1 MSYPVEEIVPESS
14 AKGSVDHPDYSSSSS
29 TDGDDFRQPANDKS
43 HLFGRQKPVHAA
55 LGGGKPADIFLWRN
69 KQISAGMLAAATVI
83 WLLFEWIG
91 YHLLT
96 FICHSFILTL
106 AILFFWSN
114 ISHFVN
120 KTPMEFPEIVLP
132 EKLWTHVALLL
143 RDRFNWAFGVFW
155 EVASGKDLK
164 KFLYDYVNLQT
175 ILGLWI
181 VSIVGSWFDFL
192 TLVYII
198 PWFYEKHED
207 QVDTY
212 AQKAKKELKRQYSHL
227 DEKVLQKL
235 RKVPFVKDSEYW
247 GTVSISDEEHGG
259 VIMISLILLQEQELN
274 GLANIDT

>member
-1 MSYPVEEIVPESS
+1 MSDLGEEIVHESS
-14 AKGSVDHPDYSSSSS
+14 EKGSLNHHHDYSSSSS
-29 TDGDDFRQPANDKS
+29 SDGDDLRHPTNDKS
-43 HLFGRQKPVHAA
+43 HLFGRKKPVHAA
-55 LGGGKPADIFLWRN
+55 LGGGKPADILLWRN

-96 FICHSFILTL
+96 FICHSLILTL

-114 ISHFVN
+114 ISHFVS

-132 EKLWTHVALLL
+132 EELWTQVALLL
-143 RDRFNWAFGVFW
+143 RDRFNWAFGLFW
-155 EVASGKDLK
+155 EVASGKNMK
-164 KFLYDYVNLQT
+164 KFLYT
-175 ILGLWI
+175 IIGLWI

-192 TLVYII
+192 TIVYILFVMLLTL

-235 RKVPFVKDSEYW
+235 PKVPFVKDSNK
-247 GTVSISDEEHGG
+247 
-259 VIMISLILLQEQELN
+259 QQ
-274 GLANIDT
+274 

>member
-1 MSYPVEEIVPESS
+1 MSDPVEEIVPESS
-14 AKGSVDHPDYSSSSS
+14 AKGSLAQHDYSSSPS
-29 TDGDDFRQPANDKS
+29 TNGDGLRRPTNDKS

-55 LGGGKPADIFLWRN
+55 LGGGKPADILLWRN
-69 KQISAGMLAAATVI
+69 KQISAGMLTAATVI

-96 FICHSFILTL
+96 FICHSLILTL

-132 EKLWTHVALLL
+132 EKLWTQVALLL

-164 KFLYDYVNLQT
+164 KFLYT
-175 ILGLWI
+175 IVGLWI

-192 TLVYII
+192 TLFYIL

-235 RKVPFVKDSEYW
+235 PKVPFVKDSK
-247 GTVSISDEEHGG
+247 
-259 VIMISLILLQEQELN
+259 QQ
-274 GLANIDT
+274 

>member
-1 MSYPVEEIVPESS
+1 MSDPVEEIVPESS
-14 AKGSVDHPDYSSSSS
+14 AKGSLAQHDYSSSPS
-29 TDGDDFRQPANDKS
+29 TDGDGLRRPTNDKS

-55 LGGGKPADIFLWRN
+55 LGGGKPADILLWRN
-69 KQISAGMLAAATVI
+69 KQISAGMLTAATVI

-96 FICHSFILTL
+96 FICHSLILTL

-132 EKLWTHVALLL
+132 EKLWTQVALLL

-164 KFLYDYVNLQT
+164 KFLYT
-175 ILGLWI
+175 IVGLWI

-192 TLVYII
+192 TLFYIL

-235 RKVPFVKDSEYW
+235 PKVPFVKDSK
-247 GTVSISDEEHGG
+247 
-259 VIMISLILLQEQELN
+259 QQ
-274 GLANIDT
+274 

>member
-1 MSYPVEEIVPESS
+1 MSDPVEEIVPESS
-14 AKGSVDHPDYSSSSS
+14 AKGSLAQHDYSSSPS
-29 TDGDDFRQPANDKS
+29 TDGDGLRRPTNDKS

-55 LGGGKPADIFLWRN
+55 LGAADILLWRN
-69 KQISAGMLAAATVI
+69 KQISAGMLTAATVI

-96 FICHSFILTL
+96 FICHSLILTL

-132 EKLWTHVALLL
+132 EKLWTQVALLL

-164 KFLYDYVNLQT
+164 KFLYT
-175 ILGLWI
+175 IVGLWI

-192 TLVYII
+192 TLFYIL

-235 RKVPFVKDSEYW
+235 PKVPFVKDSK
-247 GTVSISDEEHGG
+247 
-259 VIMISLILLQEQELN
+259 QQ
-274 GLANIDT
+274 

>member
-1 MSYPVEEIVPESS
+1 MSDPVEEIVPDSS
-14 AKGSVDHPDYSSSSS
+14 AKEVPGTVDHRDYSSSSS
-29 TDGDDFRQPANDKS
+29 TDGDDFRRPTNEKP

-55 LGGGKPADIFLWRN
+55 LGGGKPADILLWRN

-96 FICHSFILTL
+96 FICHSLILTL

-120 KTPMEFPEIVLP
+120 KTPMEFPEILLP
-132 EKLWTHVALLL
+132 EKLWTEVALLL

-164 KFLYDYVNLQT
+164 KFLYS

-192 TLVYII
+192 TLVYILFVMLLI
-198 PWFYEKHED
+198 VPWFYEKHED
-207 QVDTY
+207 QVDIY

-235 RKVPFVKDSEYW
+235 PKVPFVKDSK
-247 GTVSISDEEHGG
+247 
-259 VIMISLILLQEQELN
+259 QQ
-274 GLANIDT
+274 

>member
-55 LGGGKPADIFLWRN
+55 LGGGKL
-69 KQISAGMLAAATVI
+69 
-83 WLLFEWIG
+83 
-91 YHLLT
+91 
-96 FICHSFILTL
+96 
-106 AILFFWSN
+106 
-114 ISHFVN
+114 
-120 KTPMEFPEIVLP
+120 
-132 EKLWTHVALLL
+132 
-143 RDRFNWAFGVFW
+143 
-155 EVASGKDLK
+155 
-164 KFLYDYVNLQT
+164 
-175 ILGLWI
+175 
-181 VSIVGSWFDFL
+181 
-192 TLVYII
+192 